1 MNSLNKKSM
10 FAVVV
15 GMTLGSIFLVMNL
28 LLSGENAAI
37 SSVNSDE
44 QEFISVANEANSGD
58 LLLPALLMMG
68 FTADVLDLDKKSDI
82 NLALQH
88 INVKI
93 IAQSSVGDVLHT
105 LLEVS
110 TPQETKRI
118 VITEG
123 TMVSDYVVKSIDSKQ
138 LILEKDNEEY
148 TIKLFHPKELNQNRI
163 ENDPK

>member
-1 MNSLNKKSM
+1 
-10 FAVVV
+10 
-15 GMTLGSIFLVMNL
+15 MNL

-44 QEFISVANEANSGD
+44 QEFISVANEANSDD
-58 LLLPALLMMG
+58 LLLPTLLMMG
-68 FTADVLDLDKKSDI
+68 FTADALDLNKKSDI
-82 NLALQH
+82 YSALEH

-110 TPQETKRI
+110 SPQETKRI

-138 LILEKDNEEY
+138 LILEKNNEEY